1 MKLKKLL
8 KKVEAFLDS
17 SARSRKEKKSYVKR
31 VLKKLRKYEHE
42 IALQL
47 QGETDEEIK
56 EQLQKRIAL
65 SHAQRKK
72 GVKLLHELKE
82 SNTA

>member
-8 KKVEAFLDS
+8 KKVEVFLDS
-17 SARSRKEKKSYVKR
+17 DARSRKEKKSYVKR

-42 IALQL
+42 IGLQL
-47 QGETDEEIK
+47 QDETDEEIK

-72 GVKLLHELKE
+72 GVKLLHELKKT
-82 SNTA
+82 NMA